1 MKTCCSIGVLSREY
15 RSFVVVDSETMEL
28 QIKQIKQN
36 EYFFVN
42 NYQKL
47 SKIFWNQKRGGT
59 LYSKIKARIAPC
71 LDFGEFCHSIMNSLM
86 EIASTEHLFHLY
98 ALQVVHLP
106 VAEDEH
112 FTVAE

>member
-47 SKIFWNQKRGGT
+47 SKIF
-59 LYSKIKARIAPC
+59 
-71 LDFGEFCHSIMNSLM
+71 
-86 EIASTEHLFHLY
+86 
-98 ALQVVHLP
+98 
-106 VAEDEH
+106 
-112 FTVAE
+112 